1 MGKVFIEQGISLD
14 GYIAGPNAGRKNP
27 LGDGGPNVHK
37 WMYAQE
43 TWRQHLGFKGGD
55 SGSDDALVRETFARA
70 GAYIMGRRMFDEGE
84 ANWPEEA
91 PFRTPVFV
99 VTTHAREPWVRP
111 GGTTFYFVTDGV
123 ESAVA
128 QAKTAAGG
136 KDLRI
141 AGGANI
147 ARQALEAGLV
157 DELNLHLA
165 PVVLGGGVRLFDGLD
180 TNRVKLEQRRVL
192 ASPQITHLYYDVV
205 TR

>member
-1 MGKVFIEQGISLD
+1 MRRVRYGVAMSLD
-14 GYIAGPNAGRKNP
+14 GYIAGPNAGPKNP
-27 LGDGGPNVHK
+27 LGDGGRHVHK

-55 SGSDDALVRETFARA
+55 SGSDDTLLRETFARA
-70 GAYIMGRRMFDEGE
+70 GAYVMGRRMFDEGE

-99 VTTHAREPWVRP
+99 VTSHAREPWARP

-128 QAKTAAGG
+128 RAKAAAGE
-136 KDLRI
+136 KDVRI
-141 AGGANI
+141 AGGATI

-165 PVVLGGGVRLFDGLD
+165 PVMLGGGVRLLDGLD
-180 TNRVKLEQRRVL
+180 PEHVKLEQRRVL
-192 ASPQITHLYYDVV
+192 ASPQVTHLYYDVIV
-205 TR
+205 R